1 MLRSLIAQLF
11 SNQQCISKP
20 LVSLFKSYQDGG
32 KQPQTKDL
40 EKLLEAL
47 IESYERTF
55 IVLDALDECKN
66 REELFEF
73 IGKAMKWRSENLNI
87 IMTSREN
94 KDIED
99 FFDGNL
105 DKRSRISVQNKKVD
119 EDIRSY
125 VHGTLQSDRKFK
137 RWKKQPKVQGEIEI
151 ELMEKSRGM

>member
-1 MLRSLIAQLF
+1 MLRSLIVQLS

-20 LVSLFKSYQDGG
+20 LFSHFKSCQDGG

-40 EKLLEAL
+40 EKLLKAL
-47 IESYERTF
+47 IESYDRTF

-66 REELFEF
+66 RQELFDF

-87 IMTSREN
+87 IMTSREK

-99 FFDGNL
+99 FFDGEL
-105 DKRSRISVQNKKVD
+105 DKRSRISVQNEKVD

-125 VHGTLQSDRKFK
+125 VHGTLQSDRRFK
-137 RWKKQPKVQGEIEI
+137 RWQRQPKVQGEIEI
-151 ELMEKSRGM
+151 ELMEKSGGM